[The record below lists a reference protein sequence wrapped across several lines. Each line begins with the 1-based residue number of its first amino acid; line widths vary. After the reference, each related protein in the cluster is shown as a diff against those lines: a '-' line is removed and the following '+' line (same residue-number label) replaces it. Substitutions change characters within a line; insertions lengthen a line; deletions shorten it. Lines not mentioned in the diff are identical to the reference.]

1 MKKLFCFALATLML
15 LTALVAC
22 NNPKPIPDRDEAETG
37 DTPKDETPGDE
48 KPQPP
53 STDIPEQPPTDGDTV
68 GSDFDGIYDPSTG
81 HSTFDQD
88 ESEIHYVIEDLPT
101 DSAKYI
107 AIELYDAQKNEL
119 VARLCL
125 TAEKNAEQLTQFE
138 TLWGAHLNEPI
149 KQASSDK
156 EYYVETRFRAV
167 VYINGMYTQG
177 AKGFRYLPDA
187 AGALWSFASG
197 QSDDAWQPMYFRGGE
212 EVAAFVNQIMNQRI
226 GIKFK

>member
-1 MKKLFCFALATLML
+1 MKKSLCFLLATLTLLTL
-15 LTALVAC
+15 LTAC
-22 NNPKPIPDRDEAETG
+22 NQEKPIPDRNEDQQG
-37 DTPKDETPGDE
+37 DT
-48 KPQPP
+48 QAP
-53 STDIPEQPPTDGDTV
+53 SS
-68 GSDFDGIYDPSTG
+68 GSTGTGESEGMNDFDGIYDPSSG
-81 HSTFDQD
+81 GSSFNQN

-125 TAEKNAEQLTQFE
+125 TEEKNAEQLAQFE
-138 TLWGAHLNEPI
+138 TLWSAHLSAPI
-149 KQASSDK
+149 KQASSDE

-167 VYINGMYTQG
+167 VYIKGMYTQG

-197 QSDDAWQPMYFRGGE
+197 QSDDAWQPMFFRGGE
-212 EVAAFVNQIMNQRI
+212 EVAAYVNQIMTQRM
-226 GIKFK
+226 GIIFN

>member
-1 MKKLFCFALATLML
+1 MMKKLLCFVLATITLLTL
-15 LTALVAC
+15 LTAC
-22 NNPKPIPDRDEAETG
+22 NQEKPIPDRNEDQQG
-37 DTPKDETPGDE
+37 DTQAPSSD
-48 KPQPP
+48 
-53 STDIPEQPPTDGDTV
+53 STDG
-68 GSDFDGIYDPSTG
+68 GMNDFDGIYDPSSG
-81 HSTFDQD
+81 GSSFNQN
-88 ESEIHYVIEDLPT
+88 ESEIHYMIEDLPS

-138 TLWGAHLNEPI
+138 TLWSAHLSAPI
-149 KQASSDK
+149 KQASSDE
-156 EYYVETRFRAV
+156 EYYIETRFRAV

-197 QSDDAWQPMYFRGGE
+197 QSDDVWQPMFFRGGE
-212 EVAAFVNQIMNQRI
+212 EVAAFVNQIMTQRM
-226 GIKFK
+226 GIKFN